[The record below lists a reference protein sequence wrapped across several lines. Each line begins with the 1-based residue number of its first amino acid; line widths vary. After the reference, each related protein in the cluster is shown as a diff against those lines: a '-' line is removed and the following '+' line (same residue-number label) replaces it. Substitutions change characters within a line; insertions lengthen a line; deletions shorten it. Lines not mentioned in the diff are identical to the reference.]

1 MRAPGRVALQRSTHR
16 GPRRTRTRAAHVV
29 GAARGN
35 DGRRSRRGQRD
46 GTVVDLADA
55 DRQGGRR
62 CRRAHRVGGS
72 DVTGRLQLREICG
85 YRAGDKGDI
94 ANVAI
99 FADDDE
105 TYALIVREVTAAR
118 VKEHFGAV
126 VRGRVDRY
134 EAPNVRALNFVM
146 QGALG
151 GGGPRSLRA
160 DSLGKT
166 LGGALVRMEI
176 EVPDSMAG
184 RRRPR
189 PQLDWA
195 DEIVNPR

>member
-1 MRAPGRVALQRSTHR
+1 MTK
-16 GPRRTRTRAAHVV
+16 
-29 GAARGN
+29 
-35 DGRRSRRGQRD
+35 
-46 GTVVDLADA
+46 LA
-55 DRQGGRR
+55 
-62 CRRAHRVGGS
+62 
-72 DVTGRLQLREICG
+72 LRELCG

-105 TYALIVREVTAAR
+105 TYALIVREVTADR
-118 VKEHFGAV
+118 VKTHFGSM

-134 EAPNVRALNFVM
+134 EAANVRALNFVM
-146 QGALG
+146 HGALG

-166 LGGALVRMEI
+166 LGGALVRLEI
-176 EVPDSMAG
+176 EVPESMAG

-189 PQLDWA
+189 PRLAWA
-195 DEIVNPR
+195 DEILRDLNQQ

>member
-1 MRAPGRVALQRSTHR
+1 V
-16 GPRRTRTRAAHVV
+16 
-29 GAARGN
+29 
-35 DGRRSRRGQRD
+35 
-46 GTVVDLADA
+46 
-55 DRQGGRR
+55 
-62 CRRAHRVGGS
+62 
-72 DVTGRLQLREICG
+72 RLPLRELCG

-105 TYALIVREVTAAR
+105 TYALLVREVTAER
-118 VKEHFGAV
+118 VKRHFGSMV
-126 VRGRVDRY
+126 KGRVNRY
-134 EAPNVRALNFVM
+134 EAANVRALNFVM

-160 DSLGKT
+160 DNLGKT

-176 EVPDSMAG
+176 DVPESLSG

-189 PQLDWA
+189 PDVSWA
-195 DEIVNPR
+195 DDILGRL

>member
-1 MRAPGRVALQRSTHR
+1 M
-16 GPRRTRTRAAHVV
+16 
-29 GAARGN
+29 AR
-35 DGRRSRRGQRD
+35 
-46 GTVVDLADA
+46 LA
-55 DRQGGRR
+55 
-62 CRRAHRVGGS
+62 
-72 DVTGRLQLREICG
+72 LRELCG

-105 TYALIVREVTAAR
+105 TYALIVREATAAR
-118 VKEHFGAV
+118 VKEHFGAM

-134 EAPNVRALNFVM
+134 EAANVRALNFVM

-151 GGGPRSLRA
+151 GGGPRTLRA

-166 LGGALVRMEI
+166 LGGALVRMEV
-176 EVPDSMAG
+176 EVPDAMAD

-189 PQLDWA
+189 PDVAWA
-195 DEIVNPR
+195 DEILGS